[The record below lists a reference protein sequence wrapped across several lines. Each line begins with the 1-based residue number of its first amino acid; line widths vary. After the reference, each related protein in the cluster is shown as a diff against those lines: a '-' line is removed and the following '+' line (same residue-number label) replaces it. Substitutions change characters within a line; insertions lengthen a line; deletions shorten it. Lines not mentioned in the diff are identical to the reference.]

1 MKHTLNARG
10 GVQTPISS
18 ETTMNLTLLLD
29 LDDTLLETNLN
40 AFLPAYFQA
49 LTSFMA
55 DRIAPDSMY
64 SALMTGTRKMMANND
79 PSRTLQQVFDAEFFP
94 LMNVDRDTYQ
104 PFFDQFYEE
113 TFPTLQHL
121 TSPIPEA
128 IAMVE
133 WAVMQE
139 VRLALATNPL
149 FPLKA
154 IHHRMR
160 WAGLPPDGFPFE
172 VVSAYEEFHFA
183 KPNPA
188 YFAEM
193 LGRIGWPD
201 GPVLMV
207 GDDLE
212 RDMPGARKL
221 GLQTFW
227 VSEPNALSPDDLNP
241 TGQGSI
247 GDLRSWLERV
257 DLSTLETAHFT
268 PESLI
273 AVMLSTPAVI
283 SGLVKQAADPNLT
296 RRPVSDEWSLTEVIC
311 HLRDTEGEVNYPRL
325 HMLLELDEP
334 FIPARMTAAWAEE
347 RDYNNQDFSQA
358 LRDFIAA
365 RMKTLD
371 LLRGLKD
378 EWQRKAR
385 HAIFGPTDLQEMVKF
400 IVEHDKLHIRQIKT
414 TLEQISG

>member
-1 MKHTLNARG
+1 MSHTLNARG

-29 LDDTLLETNLN
+29 LDDTLLDTDLN

-49 LTSFMA
+49 LTGFMA
-55 DRIAPDSMY
+55 DRIAPDSML
-64 SALMTGTRKMMANND
+64 SALMAGTRKMIANND

-94 LMNVDRDTYQ
+94 LLSVDRNTYL

-113 TFPTLQHL
+113 IFPTLQHL
-121 TSPIPEA
+121 TNPKPEA
-128 IAMVE
+128 VAMVE
-133 WAVMQE
+133 WAVTQE
-139 VRLALATNPL
+139 VRLAVATNPL

-160 WAGLPPDGFPFE
+160 WAGLPPEIFPFE
-172 VVSAYEEFHFA
+172 VVSAYEDFHFA

-188 YFAEM
+188 YFAEV
-193 LGRIGWPD
+193 LGRMGWPD
-201 GPVLMV
+201 GSVLMV
-207 GDDLE
+207 GDDTE
-212 RDMPGARKL
+212 RDMPGACKL
-221 GLQTFW
+221 GLPTFW
-227 VSEPNALSPDDLNP
+227 VSDPARLTTDSLKP

-247 GDLRSWLERV
+247 GDLRGWLGRA
-257 DLSTLETAHFT
+257 DLSTLEPAHST
-268 PESLI
+268 PESLM

-283 SGLVKQAADPNLT
+283 SGLLRPATSPNLT
-296 RRPVSDEWSLTEVIC
+296 RRPVSGEWSLTEVVC

-358 LRDFIAA
+358 LQDFITA
-365 RMKTLD
+365 RVQTLD